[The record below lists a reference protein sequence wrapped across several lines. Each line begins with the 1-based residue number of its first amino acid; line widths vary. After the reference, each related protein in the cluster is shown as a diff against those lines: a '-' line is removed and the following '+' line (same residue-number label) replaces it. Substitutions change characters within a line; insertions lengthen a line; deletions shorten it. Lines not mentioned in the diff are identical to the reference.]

1 MLEEIYLDLILAVFS
16 FITVSLFVIMY
27 NKRAYPK
34 LWIATAISLAIGSFI
49 FSFRHIDQDYRIFGN
64 IFYLLATLFLGFS
77 IIFEYFQ
84 KILPKQQIKS
94 KLYLISSILISNFL
108 IIIILGILQVSL
120 INIIQISVMVFLFL
134 IASIMIR
141 LYNKEKSITHILM
154 LFTVIFSFLTL
165 FFSVFHNYSL
175 ELSWELAYIM
185 KIMLYATLLLTA
197 TSAPIENRR
206 KETEKKFWESF
217 GRAEFYKDVF
227 IHDINNMLQ
236 IILSAIQIL
245 LIKNPNQS
253 KERERDYLKMIRN
266 QVYRG
271 SKLIENLRMLSHLE
285 KKEIFLKK
293 LEIVSKLKNVLDQI
307 KAYYKDRKIDAQVE
321 TYSTKI
327 YVHVNELILEVF
339 HNLLTNAIEHN
350 DNVEVFISV
359 RFKRAQ
365 QNHQN
370 FLRIE
375 IEDNGKGIEDLRKK
389 SIFSRAFKKDNEL
402 RGLGLGL
409 SLVTKIV
416 NIFNGK
422 IWVEDRV
429 EGDYSKG
436 SKFIILIPQIEK

>member
-16 FITVSLFVIMY
+16 FITVSLFVFMY

-49 FSFRHIDQDYRIFGN
+49 FLFRHIDQDYRIFGN
-64 IFYLLATLFLGFS
+64 VFYLLTTLFLGFS

-84 KILPKQQIKS
+84 KILPDQQIKS

-134 IASIMIR
+134 IAFIMIR
-141 LYNKEKSITHILM
+141 LYKKEKSITHILM

-165 FFSVFHNYSL
+165 FFSVLHNYNL
-175 ELSWELAYIM
+175 ELVWELAYIM
-185 KIMLYATLLLTA
+185 KVMLYATLLLTA

-206 KETEKKFWESF
+206 KNTEKKFWESF
-217 GRAEFYKDVF
+217 SRAEFYKDVF

-245 LIKNPNQS
+245 LINNPNQS
-253 KERERDYLKMIRN
+253 KERERAYLKMIRN

-307 KAYYKDRKIDAQVE
+307 KAYYKDKKIDVQVE
-321 TYSTKI
+321 TYSTII
-327 YVHVNELILEVF
+327 YVNVNELILEVF

-350 DNVEVFISV
+350 DNEEIFISV

-365 QNHQN
+365 QNNQN

-375 IEDNGKGIEDLRKK
+375 IEDNGKGIEDSRKK
-389 SIFSRAFKKDNEL
+389 SIFFRAFKKDNEL

-409 SLVTKIV
+409 SLVNKIV